1 MQEYDREITDL
12 KRQEYDERS
21 RLEHLEFLI
30 KIYDKKKLCQK
41 LIHHL
46 FNRKLI

>member
-21 RLEHLEFLI
+21 RLENLKFSYKNL
-30 KIYDKKKLCQK
+30 K
-41 LIHHL
+41 
-46 FNRKLI
+46 